1 MKIKDLP
8 APVTAS
14 KADWL
19 PGTTWL
25 GFTPTDGSLSS
36 RNQCQSTIQRQFGSG
51 YVIEYITE
59 TFQKPNPGFED
70 DPVYIADLDAHAE
83 RAGRFI
89 AVHKLRTTSR
99 PLEQILGPE
108 EYKLLQDMWAQGSK
122 RFRWSVAF
130 PIVQSFQINDPRKAK
145 EILGQDAYSRLYAH
159 SSATLRPLND
169 VERALIADLEIEPVA
184 SGNAWIG
191 IEDEFKLAELSE
203 ITSSTQRAID
213 RDLAALEGVEEERLA
228 KIKKRAA
235 WLADRFIRHRVNEGT
250 LSCDHCKFDPAD
262 LANDLAVKPRG
273 LLDVHHNNPLDEG
286 IRYTTIADFSL
297 LCPTC
302 HRIEHVRLRKG
313 TALESVGR
321 TVPKSHENSGSAF
334 Q

>member
-1 MKIKDLP
+1 MRIKELS

-25 GFTPTDGSLSS
+25 GFTPSDGSLTS

-70 DPVYIADLDAHAE
+70 DPVYIADRDAHFE

-99 PLEQILGPE
+99 PLEQILGTE
-108 EYKLLQDMWAQGSK
+108 EYKLLQDMWAQGAK

-130 PIVQSFQINDPRKAK
+130 PIVQSFRINDSRKAK
-145 EILGQDAYSRLYAH
+145 EILGPDAYGRLYAH

-169 VERALIADLEIEPVA
+169 YERALIADLEIEPVA

-235 WLADRFIRHRVNEGT
+235 WLADRFIKHRQNVGM
-250 LSCDHCKFDPAD
+250 LSCDDCEFDPAA
-262 LANDLAVKPRG
+262 LAKELSVKPRG
-273 LLDVHHNNPLDEG
+273 FLDVHHKNPLDEG
-286 IRYTTIADFSL
+286 IRYTTITDFSL

-302 HRIEHVRLRKG
+302 HRIEHARLKAKLRK
-313 TALESVGR
+313 
-321 TVPKSHENSGSAF
+321 PNSS
-334 Q
+334 

>member
-1 MKIKDLP
+1 M
-8 APVTAS
+8 
-14 KADWL
+14 
-19 PGTTWL
+19 
-25 GFTPTDGSLSS
+25 
-36 RNQCQSTIQRQFGSG
+36 
-51 YVIEYITE
+51 IEYITE

-70 DPVYIADLDAHAE
+70 DPVYIADRNAHAE

-108 EYKLLQDMWAQGSK
+108 EYKLLQDMWAQGAK

-145 EILGQDAYSRLYAH
+145 EILGPDAYSRLYAH
-159 SSATLRPLND
+159 SSATLRPFND
-169 VERALIADLEIEPVA
+169 AERALIADLEIEPVA

-203 ITSSTQRAID
+203 ITPSAQRAID
-213 RDLAALEGVEEERLA
+213 RDLAALEGIEEERLA
-228 KIKKRAA
+228 KIKKRAG
-235 WLADRFIRHRVNEGT
+235 WLADRFIRHRVKEGE
-250 LSCDHCKFDPAD
+250 LICDHCKFDPTD
-262 LANDLAVKPRG
+262 LANDLSVKPRG
-273 LLDVHHNNPLDEG
+273 FLDVHHNNPLDEG
-286 IRYTTIADFSL
+286 VRYTTITDFSL

-302 HRIEHVRLRKG
+302 HRIEHVRLRKVIS
-313 TALESVGR
+313 TRSDGR
-321 TVPKSHENSGSAF
+321 TVANSHETSDSAL